1 MKLPFLL
8 VAAVT
13 AGSWTLP
20 ATADPQMLSCAR
32 RDEMVKVL
40 AERYREAPRA
50 IGIANQSTVIEIF
63 ASKAGT
69 WTILLTRP
77 DGDSCIVSAG
87 ENWEEAPPLRNMT
100 AL

>member
-8 VAAVT
+8 LAAAI

-20 ATADPQMLSCAR
+20 ATAEQQMLSCAS

-40 AERYREAPRA
+40 ARQYREQPRA
-50 IGIANQSTVIEIF
+50 IGVANATAVIEVF
-63 ASKAGT
+63 TSARGT

-77 DGDSCIVSAG
+77 DGASCIVSAG
-87 ENWEEAPPLRNMT
+87 QDWEETPPMRNMT